1 MARLPEPDISAAPS
15 GPPSPYR
22 WLVLLGLW
30 LVYVTFGTTMA
41 SLAPLVE
48 PITRDLGIG
57 HGSMGFVFGVWQI
70 AHADKSGWWL
80 VGGGI
85 AMLVAD
91 VLIDFV
97 WAHPSISK
105 SDQPDLNRRA
115 DQLVGRVLLLEEAIE
130 AGRGKVR
137 VGDTLWLAEGADL
150 PAGTRVKVTG
160 VRRDA
165 LLVEQV

>member
-1 MARLPEPDISAAPS
+1 MQPRNDGPS
-15 GPPSPYR
+15 EIA
-22 WLVLLGLW
+22 WLVAFISLILPWAGIAAGL
-30 LVYVTFGTTMA
+30 
-41 SLAPLVE
+41 
-48 PITRDLGIG
+48 
-57 HGSMGFVFGVWQI
+57 FGVWQI
-70 AHADKSGWWL
+70 AQADKSGWWL
-80 VGGGI
+80 VGAGI

-97 WAHPSISK
+97 WAHPSVSK

-115 DQLVGRVLLLEEAIE
+115 DQLIGRVLLLEEAIE

-137 VGDTLWLAEGADL
+137 VGDTLWLAEGPDL

-165 LLVEQV
+165 LLVERV

>member
-1 MARLPEPDISAAPS
+1 MLPRNDGPSAIA
-15 GPPSPYR
+15 
-22 WLVLLGLW
+22 WLIALI
-30 LVYVTFGTTMA
+30 
-41 SLAPLVE
+41 SLALPWV
-48 PITRDLGIG
+48 GIG
-57 HGSMGFVFGVWQI
+57 AGLVGAWQI
-70 AHADKSGWWL
+70 AQGDRSGWWL
-80 VGGGI
+80 VGAGA

-97 WAHPSISK
+97 WAHPSVSK

-115 DQLVGRVLLLEEAIE
+115 EQLVGRVLLLEEAIE
-130 AGRGKVR
+130 GGRGKVR

-165 LLVEQV
+165 LLVEVV

>member
-1 MARLPEPDISAAPS
+1 MLPRNDGPSAIA
-15 GPPSPYR
+15 
-22 WLVLLGLW
+22 WLIALI
-30 LVYVTFGTTMA
+30 
-41 SLAPLVE
+41 SLALPWA
-48 PITRDLGIG
+48 GIG
-57 HGSMGFVFGVWQI
+57 AGLAGAWQI
-70 AHADKSGWWL
+70 AQGDKSGWWL
-80 VGGGI
+80 VGAGA

-115 DQLVGRVLLLEEAIE
+115 EQLIGRVLLLEEAIE
-130 AGRGKVR
+130 GGRGKVR

-150 PAGTRVKVTG
+150 PTGTRVKVTS

-165 LLVEQV
+165 LQVEAV

>member
-1 MARLPEPDISAAPS
+1 VLPRNDGPS
-15 GPPSPYR
+15 VIA
-22 WLVLLGLW
+22 WLIALI
-30 LVYVTFGTTMA
+30 
-41 SLAPLVE
+41 SLALPWA
-48 PITRDLGIG
+48 GIG
-57 HGSMGFVFGVWQI
+57 AGLAGAWQI
-70 AHADKSGWWL
+70 AQGDKSGWWL
-80 VGGGI
+80 VGAGA

-115 DQLVGRVLLLEEAIE
+115 EQLIGRVLLLEEAIE
-130 AGRGKVR
+130 GGRGKVR

-150 PAGTRVKVTG
+150 PTGTRVKVTS

-165 LLVEQV
+165 LQVEAV